1 MIKSLK
7 SLSIISTLLI
17 CSSSTSFAADNLYGA
32 EAGVKTNL
40 GNWYKDSSLDEGP
53 VTLTFRADSNGNL
66 ELAEL
71 DWMQFEKRYQREEF
85 GGVEIAL
92 RALGAKYEKIHDSIG
107 QHGSIQYAHLVIRKA
122 FVLDDGATLILSGVA
137 KASDTWSVHQF
148 NEEDSRNLGRSYK
161 RIYNQDSVNLDIE
174 ATGEIHFKIVDGRAR
189 AYAYYKQ
196 GDERNFE
203 TEDKK
208 FNYSYQKN
216 EYGAG
221 IEYRPS
227 EKSKHTFG
235 LKVKRNEFNE
245 NFGRGQKSFDETQFM
260 LTYQYRFDMEEF
272 FFGKSYEVDTKKGD
286 KEYDE
291 YVEEELDLPEF
302 Y

>member
-7 SLSIISTLLI
+7 SLSIISTFLI

-174 ATGEIHFKIVDGRAR
+174 ATGEIHFKIGDGNAR

>member
-7 SLSIISTLLI
+7 SLSIISTFLI

-122 FVLDDGATLILSGVA
+122 FVLDDGVTLILSGVA

-174 ATGEIHFKIVDGRAR
+174 ATGEIHFKIGDGNAR

-208 FNYSYQKN
+208 FNYSYQRN

>member
-1 MIKSLK
+1 MMKSLRN
-7 SLSIISTLLI
+7 LTIISTLFL
-17 CSSSTSFAADNLYGA
+17 CSSTTSVVANDLYGV

-40 GNWYKDSSLDEGP
+40 GNWYKDASLDEGP
-53 VTLTFRADSNGNL
+53 VTLTFRADSNGEL
-66 ELAEL
+66 ELSEL

-92 RALGAKYEKIHDSIG
+92 RALGARYEKLHQSIG

-122 FVLDDGATLILSGVA
+122 FVLDDGATIILSGVA
-137 KASDTWSVHQF
+137 KASDTWSIHQF
-148 NEEDSRNLGRSYK
+148 NEEDERNLGRSYK
-161 RIYNQDSVNLDIE
+161 RMYNQDSINLDIE
-174 ATGEIHFKIVDGRAR
+174 ATGEIHFKIGDGRAR
-189 AYAYYKQ
+189 AYGYYKQ
-196 GDERNFE
+196 GDERSFK

-208 FNYSYQKN
+208 FSYTYQRN

-235 LKVKRNEFNE
+235 FKVKRNEFDE
-245 NFGRGQKSFDETQFM
+245 NYGKGNRQVDETQFM
-260 LTYQYRFDMEEF
+260 LTYQYHFDMEEF

-286 KEYDE
+286 QEYDE